1 MSARMSGISVKL
13 ERNALELPMNDF
25 NISQQIPDF
34 ESFKN
39 ATINLE
45 CKNCIVNR

>member
-1 MSARMSGISVKL
+1 MSGISGKL
-13 ERNALELPMNDF
+13 ERNALKLPMNDF

-34 ESFKN
+34 ESFKD

-45 CKNCIVNR
+45 CKNRIANK